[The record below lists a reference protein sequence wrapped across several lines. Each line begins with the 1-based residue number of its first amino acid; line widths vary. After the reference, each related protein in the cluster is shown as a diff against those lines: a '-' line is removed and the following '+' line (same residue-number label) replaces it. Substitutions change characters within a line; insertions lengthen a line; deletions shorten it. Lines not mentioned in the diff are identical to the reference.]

1 VISVPRD
8 GLPIGLSNPAPFE
21 SPNGRRSSARLGE
34 NRVDRQ
40 APTPYISVMANL
52 RITVWGND
60 PHKEVETESPWGGFS
75 VPTGRRSPQD
85 VEVIKINKK
94 SMWVKLPD
102 GSIIK
107 RKRGRD
113 Y

>member
-1 VISVPRD
+1 MVSVPRD
-8 GLPIGLSNPAPFE
+8 GLPIGLSNPAQFE

-52 RITVWGND
+52 RITVWGGKG
-60 PHKEVETESPWGGFS
+60 KE
-75 VPTGRRSPQD
+75 RSPVE